1 MSRYVIED
9 EPAQQGRFVIES
21 GPAITMPSEQQR
33 LENAYAEIARRNSF
47 GGNLLDGAATAAQ
60 RYALGFRQ
68 MFGGGTQADK
78 NELAAADKAFSGTVG
93 GVVGDVLGTAAPA
106 VLATMVPGGNALLG
120 QTLVGAGM
128 GAFMPADSAA
138 DRGVNTA
145 IGGAIGAAAK
155 VGGDKVANWVASR
168 GAARAAQQTAANE
181 VRDGAITAS
190 RAAGYTIPPASANPT
205 FTNSAL
211 EGFAGKLSTAQHAA
225 IKNQPVTNSLVRNA
239 LRLPDDAPLTRET
252 LIGIRREA
260 SSAYSAVRGLGQIV
274 PDTEFLQ
281 AVDDVGA
288 RFASA
293 AKDFPKVVGKEA
305 TDLVDSFKVKQ
316 FDASS
321 AVDAIQVLREQAEAN
336 LTAFAKGSEKSL
348 GRAQRQLADALEAQL
363 ERYASA
369 TGTPEMVASL
379 REARTLIAKTYSV
392 EKALREGTGNIS
404 ARELAKQLAKGKPL
418 SGELRTVAAMGQN
431 FPRAVQDITSSMPG
445 VSPLDFGLA
454 GTVGALTGSPAALAM
469 VAGRPAVRSAIL
481 SPAFQRMAVNAPNYG
496 PGMLSRGTAGLLGS
510 PTGQMV
516 LTSSLLDAATQ

>member
-9 EPAQQGRFVIES
+9 EPSQQGRFVIES
-21 GPAITMPSEQQR
+21 GPAITMPNEQQR

-60 RYALGFRQ
+60 RYALGAKQ

-78 NELAAADKAFSGTVG
+78 NELRAAEKAFGGTVG
-93 GVVGDVLGTAAPA
+93 GVVGDVVGTAVPA
-106 VLATMVPGGNALLG
+106 VAATMIPGGN
-120 QTLVGAGM
+120 TLVGQMLAGAGM

-138 DRGVNTA
+138 ERGANTGAGAA
-145 IGGAIGAAAK
+145 IGGVAK
-155 VGGDKVANWVASR
+155 VGGDKIAQWVASR
-168 GAARAAQQTAANE
+168 GAAKAAQLTAANE

-211 EGFAGKLSTAQHAA
+211 EGFAGKLSTAQSAA
-225 IKNQPVTNSLVRNA
+225 IKNQPVTNSLVRSA
-239 LRLPDDAPLTRET
+239 LRLPDDAPLTRDT
-252 LIGIRREA
+252 LVGIRKEA
-260 SSAYSAVRGLGQIV
+260 AQAYSAVRGLGQIT

-281 AVDDVGA
+281 SVDDVGA

-305 TDLVDSFKVKQ
+305 SDLVDSFRVKQ
-316 FDASS
+316 FDANS

-392 EKALREGTGNIS
+392 EKALRDGTGNIS

-418 SGELRTVAAMGQN
+418 SSELRTVAVMGQN
-431 FPRAVQDITSSMPG
+431 FPKAVQDVTSSMPG

-469 VAGRPAVRSAIL
+469 VAGRPTVRSMIL
-481 SPAFQRMAVNAPNYG
+481 SPAYQRMAVNAPNYG
-496 PGMLSRGTAGLLGS
+496 PGMLSRGTVGLLGRPAGQAAITAGLLGE
-510 PTGQMV
+510 
-516 LTSSLLDAATQ
+516 ATE